1 MNTTTHYI
9 LRHAKTGHFF
19 NGTNFS
25 EENAHKATRF
35 DAAPAAESVRLVWD
49 CPVQVIAITSEQV
62 AKLDLS
68 DELDARADAHRAEAR
83 VIERR
88 LGAAYTVGKNA
99 AATRL
104 SQRATRLAVEV
115 YATFPRIGHAVAA

>member
-1 MNTTTHYI
+1 MNTYYI
-9 LRHAKTGHFF
+9 LRHAKTGCFF

-25 EENAHKATRF
+25 EENANKATRF
-35 DAAPAAESVRLVWD
+35 NVAPAAEAVRLVWA
-49 CPVQVIAITSEQV
+49 CPVQVIAITAEQV

-68 DELDARADAHRAEAR
+68 DELDARADAHRAEAH

-88 LGAAYTVGKNA
+88 LSAAYTSGKAA

-104 SQRATRLAVEV
+104 QRRATRLAVEV
-115 YATFPRIGHAVAA
+115 YADVPRFGHNVT